1 LPSCRLSIERWW
13 MLSLQDNPVCTPPEP
28 VDNAP
33 RSSLYAC
40 HSRTCM
46 INRQCYREIRP
57 AVDSS
62 SSDVTTTTPD
72 MGRKRSI
79 EAASDQS
86 QHQSLSNRKPKRRN
100 VLVACESCKKRKVKC
115 SADRPKCSSCT
126 TRGVECRYSADP
138 SESRVASLKRRHD
151 EMASR
156 NDSLQRFF
164 SAMRSMPEG
173 QAQETLKRIR
183 SGASAEDIVFEIEAG
198 CLLVKL
204 ASRRDVETHEPE
216 PNEAEVKRPASSKAK
231 GFDISWAYP
240 SWAHRPS
247 MNVT

>member
-1 LPSCRLSIERWW
+1 
-13 MLSLQDNPVCTPPEP
+13 MTN
-28 VDNAP
+28 
-33 RSSLYAC
+33 
-40 HSRTCM
+40 H
-46 INRQCYREIRP
+46 QCYREIRP

-62 SSDVTTTTPD
+62 SNDVTATTT
-72 MGRKRSI
+72 GIGQKRSI
-79 EAASDQS
+79 EAASDHS
-86 QHQSLSNRKPKRRN
+86 QRQSLSHPKRKRQN
-100 VLVACESCKKRKVKC
+100 VLVACESCKKRKIKC

-126 TRGVECRYSADP
+126 TRGVECRYAADP

-164 SAMRSMPEG
+164 SAMRSMPEE
-173 QAQETLKRIR
+173 QAHEIFNRIR
-183 SGASAEDIVFEIEAG
+183 SGASAEDIIREIEAG

-204 ASRRDVETHEPE
+204 AARRDMEAHEPE
-216 PNEAEVKRPASSKAK
+216 PSVAEVNKAASGKAN

-240 SWAHRPS
+240 SWAHRPC